1 MAQKRNRGARQV
13 VRQPRRKRLALKRS
27 VAIVGGGLAGIA
39 AALQLAE
46 ADCRPIIIESR
57 RILGGRATSF
67 VDPRSGEVIDNCQHV
82 LMGCCTNLIDLYD
95 RLGVLDTIDWHREL
109 YWTHDHGEV
118 DCVKAGWLPAP
129 FHLASSF
136 ARMGVLQRSERKQIR
151 RAMWRM
157 IRLGS
162 KGRLI
167 WSNRTFAQFLSDC
180 RQDESTIRKFWNAVI
195 VSACNLDIDR
205 VNAAHAIQVF
215 QEGFLGNRWSYT
227 MGLATVPLVELYG
240 SVMTTLQAAGG
251 EVHLGRSARAIAYDG
266 RRISGVVTSD
276 GFIEAAA
283 VISAVP
289 FHRLNK
295 LVSDTMR
302 TADARLGA
310 LDQFEFSPI
319 LGVHLWFDQPIM
331 DLPHMILTAGGVHWL
346 FNKGIDDQGRQYLHA
361 VISAADEWMPLD
373 EGEIISRVVKD
384 IHTALPKSIGLK
396 PVHVRSIKEKQA
408 TFAATLEAEQI
419 RPSAA
424 ASYVGTRGGGIENL
438 FLAGDWCDTGWPA
451 TMEGAVRSGYAAAA
465 AITGVGGVVEDV
477 PAGRFARWLGL
488 R

>member
-1 MAQKRNRGARQV
+1 MKRR
-13 VRQPRRKRLALKRS
+13 

-46 ADCRPIIIESR
+46 ADCQPIIIESR
-57 RILGGRATSF
+57 KILGGRATSF
-67 VDPRSGEVIDNCQHV
+67 IDPRSGEVIDNCQHV

-95 RLGVLDTIDWHREL
+95 RLGVLDTIDWHRKL
-109 YWTHDHGEV
+109 YWTHGKGEV
-118 DCVKAGWLPAP
+118 DCVKASWLPAP
-129 FHLASSF
+129 LHLALSF
-136 ARMGVLQRSERKQIR
+136 ARMRVLQRNERRQIR

-162 KGRLI
+162 KGRLV
-167 WSNRTFAQFLSDC
+167 WSDRTFARFLSDC

-195 VSACNLDIDR
+195 VSTCNLDIDR
-205 VNAAHAIQVF
+205 VSAAHAIQVF

-227 MGLATVPLVELYG
+227 MGLATVPLAELYG
-240 SVMTTLQAAGG
+240 SVKTTLQAAGG
-251 EVHLGRSARAIAYDG
+251 EVHLGRSARSIAYDG
-266 RRISGVVTSD
+266 RRVSGIVTSD
-276 GFIEAAA
+276 GVIEAAA

-289 FHRLNK
+289 SHRLNK
-295 LVSDTMR
+295 LVSKTMKATDT
-302 TADARLGA
+302 RLAA
-310 LDQFEFSPI
+310 LDRFEFSSI

-331 DLPHMILTAGGVHWL
+331 DLPHLILTAGGVQWL

-361 VISAADEWMPLD
+361 VISAADEWMSL
-373 EGEIISRVVKD
+373 EESEIINRVVND
-384 IHTALPKSIGLK
+384 IHSALPESVGLE
-396 PVHVRSIKEKQA
+396 PVQVRSIKERQA
-408 TFAATLEAEQI
+408 TFAATPQAEYF
-419 RPSAA
+419 RPGASAG
-424 ASYVGTRGGGIENL
+424 YVGIRGGGIENL

-477 PAGRFARWLGL
+477 PPGILARWLGL

>member
-1 MAQKRNRGARQV
+1 M
-13 VRQPRRKRLALKRS
+13 VRQPCGKHLALSRR

-46 ADCRPIIIESR
+46 ADCQPILIESR
-57 RILGGRATSF
+57 KILGGRATSII
-67 VDPRSGEVIDNCQHV
+67 DPRSGELIDNCQHV

-95 RLGVLDTIDWHREL
+95 RLGVLETIDWHKKL
-109 YWTHDHGEV
+109 YWAHSHGEV
-118 DCVKAGWLPAP
+118 DCVKASWLPAP
-129 FHLASSF
+129 LHLALSF
-136 ARMGVLQRSERKQIR
+136 ARMGILQRNERKQIR

-167 WSNRTFAQFLSDC
+167 WSDRTFAQFLSDC
-180 RQDESTIRKFWNAVI
+180 RQDESTIRKFWSTVI

-227 MGLATVPLVELYG
+227 MGLPTVPLVELYG

-251 EVHLGRSARAIAYDG
+251 EVHLGRSARSIAYDG
-266 RRISGVVTSD
+266 RRVKGVVTND
-276 GFIEAAA
+276 GVIEAAA
-283 VISAVP
+283 VVSAVP

-295 LVSDTMR
+295 LVSGTMKAADT
-302 TADARLGA
+302 RLA
-310 LDQFEFSPI
+310 SLDQFEFSPI

-331 DLPHMILTAGGVHWL
+331 DLPHLILTGGGVHWL
-346 FNKGIDDQGRQYLHA
+346 FNKGIDVQGRQYIHA
-361 VISAADEWMPLD
+361 VISAADEWMHLD
-373 EGEIISRVVKD
+373 ESQIIDRVIKD
-384 IHTALPKSIGLK
+384 IHAALPKSIGLE
-396 PVHVRSIKEKQA
+396 PVQVRSIKEKQA
-408 TFAATLEAEQI
+408 TFAATPQAEHF
-419 RPSAA
+419 RPTASAG
-424 ASYVGTRGGGIENL
+424 YVGVGGGGIENL

-477 PAGRFARWLGL
+477 PAGLLARWLGL